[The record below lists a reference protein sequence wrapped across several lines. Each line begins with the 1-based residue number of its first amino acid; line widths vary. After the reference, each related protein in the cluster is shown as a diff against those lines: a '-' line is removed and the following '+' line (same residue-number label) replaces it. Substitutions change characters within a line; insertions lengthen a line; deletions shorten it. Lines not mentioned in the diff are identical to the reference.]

1 MAFDVEQNLQNFID
15 EEKKYFQSA
24 NTGINWNDEKWD
36 AKNWLFHR
44 GSNITILFTTI
55 KRINNDLPA
64 YVKFPEDELLPA
76 PYSDFVKAT
85 AVYLQRTKG
94 SGLMA
99 IRNYVNECRRIHL
112 FMHSKNDTKP
122 SQLTRWHFEMAI
134 QFLKDIKYKNLYDTA
149 ANLQVISEVLDK
161 KRLTPIPI
169 DFKHGQKA
177 EHQFYKIP
185 NDFTDDE
192 IRKTEE
198 KLPSYEALEAFAFC
212 TNTPI
217 NNDEEILLRTID
229 LLIVMS
235 QRGNE
240 VALIPYDCWVEK
252 EVVDQK
258 GNVILDAN
266 GNKIVNIGIK
276 YYAEKQFQSRIHW
289 LASQDIAFARR
300 AVNRLKILTQEVRE
314 VAKWQEENPNKI
326 WKFKIN
332 EIIEENVLITYL
344 GFAST
349 YNLKLYLTDRNK
361 IPKIINEDV
370 KNGLTISTVSY
381 SAGKIEE
388 LLVPKLNDH
397 VALKEKQDGKWNI
410 ILKTSE
416 VLCIRFDGAFRF
428 KRSANTFKVLPGR
441 VSLKEINSGLGAF
454 SNHESIFD
462 RRSLKEADGNRIQM
476 TSLAPRHWRNTLYE
490 LAGMSNVQQAL
501 AMGRQNLNQNA
512 TYQHTK
518 VSERTQLHKEF
529 LAFNS
534 PSDKISFLHNG
545 IRNKKIIGDI
555 TDTYHFLIESKGK
568 DTAESFLKTHALAIH
583 LTPFGGCSHDFS
595 QNPCNKYLQ
604 CWNGCSHLHRT
615 NTPGETERIKE
626 QLELSKKALVEM
638 EKNSEDEYGSNVW
651 KHDLINKIDNLEL
664 ALKIEVQESPTPIF
678 PDGIPV
684 TKPLQSIKNS
694 SVSKK

>member
-1 MAFDVEQNLQNFID
+1 MVLDLEQNLQNFIA
-15 EEKKYFQSA
+15 EEKKYFLSL
-24 NTGINWNDEKWD
+24 NTGINWEHEKWD
-36 AKNWLFHR
+36 PKNWLFHR
-44 GSNITILFTTI
+44 GANISILFTTI
-55 KRINNDLPA
+55 RRINSELPA
-64 YVKFPEDELLPA
+64 YVKFPENELLPT

-94 SGLMA
+94 SGFMA

-112 FMHSKNDTKP
+112 FMHSKNETKP
-122 SQLTRWHFEMAI
+122 SQLTRWHFEMSI
-134 QFLKDIKYKNLYDTA
+134 EFLKEIKYKNLYDTA
-149 ANLQVISEVLDK
+149 ANLQVIAEVLDK

-169 DFKHGQKA
+169 DFKHGLKL
-177 EHQFYKIP
+177 EHKYYQIP

-192 IRKTEE
+192 IRKSEE
-198 KLPSYEALEAFAFC
+198 KLPSYEALEAFAIC
-212 TNTPI
+212 TNNPT

-229 LLIVMS
+229 LLIVMG

-252 EVVDQK
+252 EVVDTK
-258 GNVILDAN
+258 GNIILDAN
-266 GNKIVNIGIK
+266 GNNIVNIGIK

-289 LASQDIAFARR
+289 LASQDVAFARR
-300 AVNRLKILTQEVRE
+300 AVERLRILTKEIRE
-314 VAKWQEENPNKI
+314 VAKWQEDNPNRI
-326 WKFKIN
+326 WKFRPD
-332 EIIEENVLITYL
+332 EIIEDNVLLDYL

-349 YNLKLYLTDRNK
+349 SNLQLYLTDRNK
-361 IPKIINEDV
+361 IPKIV
-370 KNGLTISTVSY
+370 GTSSVCYL
-381 SAGKIEE
+381 AGEIEK
-388 LLVPKLNDH
+388 LLAPKLNDH
-397 VALKEKQDGKWNI
+397 IALKEKQDGHWKT

-428 KRSANTFKVLPGR
+428 KRSANTFKVHPGR
-441 VSLKEINSGLGAF
+441 VLLIEINLALGT
-454 SNHESIFD
+454 SSKYESIFD
-462 RRSLKEADGNRIQM
+462 RRDLKEADGSRIQI
-476 TSLAPRHWRNTLYE
+476 TSHTPRHWRNTLYE

-501 AMGRQNLNQNA
+501 AMGRQNLDQNA

-534 PSDKISFLHNG
+534 PSDKISFLQDG

-555 TDTYHFLIESKGK
+555 TDTYHFLKESKGN

-626 QLELSKKALVEM
+626 QLDLSKTALHEM
-638 EKNSEDEYGSNVW
+638 ETNSEDEYGSTVW
-651 KHDLINKIDNLEL
+651 KDDLAKKIANLEL
-664 ALKIEVQESPTPIF
+664 ALKIEVKESPTPIF
-678 PDGIPV
+678 PDGQPV
-684 TKPLQSIKNS
+684 TQALQNRKNS